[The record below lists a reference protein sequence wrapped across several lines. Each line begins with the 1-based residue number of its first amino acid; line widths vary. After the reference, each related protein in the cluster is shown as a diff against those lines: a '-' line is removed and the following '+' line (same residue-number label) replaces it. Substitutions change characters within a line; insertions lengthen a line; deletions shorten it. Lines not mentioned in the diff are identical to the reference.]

1 MTYKTQTTKWLT
13 KIYFINNYSKYE
25 WIIYTNEKA
34 EIGRMDLRKKT
45 QSKYMLSRNNTP
57 QLKRH
62 EQVVSKRMEKD
73 IPCTQYP
80 KDIWSDYINI
90 IQNRQKT
97 KSVIRD
103 KKGTFYDE

>member
-45 QSKYMLSRNNTP
+45 QSKYMLSRSNTP
-57 QLKRH
+57 
-62 EQVVSKRMEKD
+62 
-73 IPCTQYP
+73 
-80 KDIWSDYINI
+80 
-90 IQNRQKT
+90 
-97 KSVIRD
+97 
-103 KKGTFYDE
+103 